1 MCVFRNLSAVLRT
14 SGQLSSNEE
23 EQNENMITIGA
34 INSIISAAIANPQFY
49 NQLDIDPDFV
59 HDYMI
64 LFKNLAIV
72 CALLNMTVAFSVFF
86 MQNKTFRVVL
96 ISVVKKLA
104 CGVQARERE
113 LKEVEKPKENVEI
126 EQDNQNDIALD
137 RELEAMPAERDNQF
151 ELALKNINRLHYPK
165 HADNEIRS
173 LQISLR
179 KIIQAEFGMDVE
191 SSANQSNMECLQ
203 NYADNAL

>member
-34 INSIISAAIANPQFY
+34 VFCSVSFFTFSILASINSILSAAIGNPQFY

-64 LFKNLAIV
+64 LFKNLALV

-113 LKEVEKPKENVEI
+113 SKEVEKQNENVEI
-126 EQDNQNDIALD
+126 E
-137 RELEAMPAERDNQF
+137 
-151 ELALKNINRLHYPK
+151 
-165 HADNEIRS
+165 
-173 LQISLR
+173 
-179 KIIQAEFGMDVE
+179 
-191 SSANQSNMECLQ
+191 
-203 NYADNAL
+203 